1 MRTRYLGA
9 VAAGSLAGSLVLPT
23 SAESVNAT
31 GLTASQLSAPNHS
44 RSAPLEVF
52 ERGRGSGGSGKTASI
67 APTTAGLATSIS
79 TAKASK
85 TTKTT
90 KTTQTAQPTNTAKDY
105 VATAVDAWY
114 DASQALGLCDP
125 QNDWETKAK
134 SLMEHR
140 NDSGPDSTWGG
151 DVGTSIKQLTVE
163 EQCPKWPKDYK
174 KEQHNAMLTVG
185 NEMEANNTDTIL

>member
-1 MRTRYLGA
+1 MRTQYLGA
-9 VAAGSLAGSLVLPT
+9 VAAGSLLIQPT
-23 SAESVNAT
+23 SAGSVNAT

-67 APTTAGLATSIS
+67 APTTVALATSIS

-90 KTTQTAQPTNTAKDY
+90 KTAQPTNTAKDY

-114 DASQALGLCDP
+114 DASQALGLCNA
-125 QNDWETKAK
+125 QNDWETEAK

-140 NDSGPDSTWGG
+140 NDTSPDSTWGK
-151 DVGTSIKQLTVE
+151 DVGTSMKELTNKK
-163 EQCPKWPKDYK
+163 QCPTWPGAYK
-174 KEQHNAMLTVG
+174 KKEKDAMLTVG
-185 NEMEANNTDTIL
+185 NEMEANNTDTIS